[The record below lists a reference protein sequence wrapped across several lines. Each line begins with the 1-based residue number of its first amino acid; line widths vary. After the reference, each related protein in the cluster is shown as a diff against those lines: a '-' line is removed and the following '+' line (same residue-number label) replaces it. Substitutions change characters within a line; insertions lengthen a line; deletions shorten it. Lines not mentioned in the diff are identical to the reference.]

1 MAASS
6 RMSSRATGFALVVL
20 TAAGWG
26 LGWTVFKHLIA
37 AWPPLFAR
45 GSAGLLGAACLGA
58 VAGLGGRSLRVP
70 RALWPR
76 LGLAAFLNVFVWM
89 GFTALSLR
97 WLQVSEGTLL
107 TYTMPLWASL
117 LAWLLLHERLGPRE
131 LAGLLLGLG
140 GVLVLVA
147 GPGLSAL
154 GGKLPGMALALAAA
168 LLFAWGS
175 VRAKTP
181 LPLAPVVAT
190 AWQVGLGSLAMVAA
204 GLVLEPAPAPL
215 HALGPTQLGA
225 LLYVATVPMAL
236 CYLGW
241 FAALQRLPAA
251 TAAMG
256 SLLVPVFG
264 TATAAWWLAEPLG
277 PAVYAAFA
285 LVLGG
290 VLLAL
295 ARPTRH

>member
-1 MAASS
+1 MTASGRVS
-6 RMSSRATGFALVVL
+6 GRAMGFALVVL

-26 LGWTVFKHLIA
+26 VGWTVFKHLIA

-45 GSAGLLGAACLGA
+45 GSAGLLGAACLAA
-58 VAGLGGRSLRVP
+58 VAWRSGRSLHVP
-70 RALWPR
+70 RALWLR

-117 LAWLLLHERLGPRE
+117 LAWLLLHERLGPRD
-131 LAGLLLGLG
+131 LAGLLLGFG
-140 GVLVLVA
+140 GVVVLVA
-147 GPGLSAL
+147 GPGLAAL
-154 GGKLPGMALALAAA
+154 GTKLPGVALALAAA
-168 LLFAWGS
+168 LLFACGS

-204 GLVLEPAPAPL
+204 SLALERPTLHVLA
-215 HALGPTQLGA
+215 PTQLVA

-236 CYLGW
+236 CYLSW
-241 FAALQRLPAA
+241 FAALQRLPAS

-256 SLLVPVFG
+256 SLLVPVIG
-264 TATAAWWLAEPLG
+264 TATAAWWLREPLG

-285 LVLGG
+285 MVLGG

-295 ARPTRH
+295 ARR